1 MSESDLQM
9 NVVNYIKMQY
19 PKAKYCASLGG
30 IRTSITQAKMAKRTG
45 YVKGFPDLQITEAR
59 HHYHG
64 LFIELKTAKG
74 RATTY
79 QKDWIK
85 ALSERGYRAV
95 ICKGF
100 DECKK
105 EIDWYLKKPDKQTLT
120 GFYI

>member
-30 IRTSITQAKMAKRTG
+30 IRTS
-45 YVKGFPDLQITEAR
+45 TEAR
-59 HHYHG
+59 HNYHG
-64 LFIELKTAKG
+64 LFIELKTTKG
-74 RATTY
+74 RPTTY
-79 QKDWIK
+79 QKDWIE

-105 EIDWYLKKPDKQTLT
+105 EIDWYLKKPHKQTLT